1 MSSFATIEDY
11 VLRYGATDDK
21 TKLECLLNDASAYLR
36 ALYLREWRE
45 EYTAGVHASFDENAC
60 AVTCAIVS
68 RSLNV
73 PVGMQGVSQTSQSA
87 DVYSAS
93 FTFANPTGDF
103 YITKSDRQRLG
114 LGGVRIGTITP
125 VIHIEGGQWNSSELN
140 LSQ

>member
-1 MSSFATIEDY
+1 MTSFATVEDY
-11 VLRYGATDDK
+11 VLRYGATDDE

-36 ALYLREWRE
+36 ALYLREWHE
-45 EYTAGVHASFDENAC
+45 EYIAGVHTSFDENAC

-68 RSLNV
+68 RSLSV

-103 YITKSDRQRLG
+103 YISKSDRQRLG
-114 LGGVRIGTITP
+114 LGCVQIGTITP
-125 VIHIEGGQWNSSELN
+125 VIHIEGEQWNSSELS